1 MCTSHPFRH
10 TVHMSNATKTLITA
24 SLSRRMARL
33 KKEGERG
40 AFAAGLHSAL
50 ATVNAT
56 KVPADPD
63 PELVA
68 AAERAAIIADLTT
81 LLGREWR
88 VGTRNPY
95 DADAEE
101 NRHIGY
107 ENALEEA
114 IDRIRSRETVS
125 SVPV

>member
-1 MCTSHPFRH
+1 MCALSDSRH
-10 TVHMSNATKTLITA
+10 TVAMANATKTLITT
-24 SLSRRMARL
+24 SLSRRLARL

-56 KVPADPD
+56 KVPADRD
-63 PELVA
+63 PVTIVA
-68 AAERAAIIADLTT
+68 TERSAIIADLTS
-81 LLGREWR
+81 LLGRNYR

-101 NRHIGY
+101 NQHIGY
-107 ENALEEA
+107 ENAIEEA
-114 IDRIRSRETVS
+114 INRIRSRETTS
-125 SVPV
+125 